1 MSEWSELDA
10 FLQTDPA
17 DVGCD
22 EAMRILDVYVELV
35 ASGADAAAR
44 YPGLASH
51 LRQCGPCSEDFE
63 GLLALVTDPPS
74 DGLRGS
80 LRKKLGRRR

>member
-1 MSEWSELDA
+1 MSDWSELDA
-10 FLQTDPA
+10 FLETDPA

-35 ASGADAAAR
+35 ASGEDAAAR
-44 YPGLASH
+44 YPGVASH

-74 DGLRGS
+74 ESLRERLRRNLRG
-80 LRKKLGRRR
+80 RR

>member
-1 MSEWSELDA
+1 MSDWSELDA
-10 FLQTDPA
+10 FLETDPA

-22 EAMRILDVYVELV
+22 EAMRILDVELV
-35 ASGADAAAR
+35 ASGEDAAAR
-44 YPGLASH
+44 YPGVASH

-74 DGLRGS
+74 ESLRERLRRNLRG
-80 LRKKLGRRR
+80 RR

>member
-1 MSEWSELDA
+1 MSDWSELDA

-22 EAMRILDVYVELV
+22 EAMRILHVYVDLV

-44 YPGLASH
+44 YPGVASH
-51 LRQCGPCSEDFE
+51 LHQCGPCSEDFE
-63 GLLALVTDPPS
+63 GLLALVTDPPAE
-74 DGLRGS
+74 GLGGR
-80 LRKKLGRRR
+80 LRKKLRPGR